1 MARLCGE
8 SSCSYSGRSASQ
20 AVVQY
25 GSRTEA
31 RLERGGRA
39 TEPYG
44 LAAARHPERVVVKA
58 QKSAEVVVV
67 AAVKTG
73 AAKDRTSRNREE
85 LCAARP
91 RR

>member
-1 MARLCGE
+1 MLLFGE
-8 SSCSYSGRSASQ
+8 ICVDGGRGS
-20 AVVQY
+20 Y

-39 TEPYG
+39 TGPYG
-44 LAAARHPERVVVKA
+44 PAAARHSARGVVTA

-67 AAVKTG
+67 VAVRTE

-85 LCAARP
+85 LCAARLG
-91 RR
+91 R

>member
-1 MARLCGE
+1 MFLFGE
-8 SSCSYSGRSASQ
+8 ICVQSGRLG
-20 AVVQY
+20 Y

-39 TEPYG
+39 TGPYG
-44 LAAARHPERVVVKA
+44 PSAARRSERGVVRA

-67 AAVKTG
+67 AEVKTV
-73 AAKDRTSRNREE
+73 ATKDRTSRNREE